1 MKLNS
6 LYKLSKYA
14 GAGYLIIFATGI
26 FSNFFVLES
35 FTAAGDASQTA
46 KNIIEN
52 ETLFRVGFLSFFIM
66 VIIDAALAWAF
77 YILLKPANKNIS
89 LLAGWLRL
97 INVSIFG
104 IALLYL
110 LNVLQLLSGADYL
123 NSLEAS
129 QLYALVLLNLESFN
143 SAWLIGL
150 VFFGLHL
157 LVLGYLIHKSGYI
170 PKFIGVLLIIAAVG
184 YLIDSFANF
193 LLPNYFEF
201 ENIFALVV
209 IIPGIIG
216 ELSFTFWLLIKGV
229 RIQDSSD
236 RI

>member
-1 MKLNS
+1 MNS

-193 LLPNYFEF
+193 LLPNYVEF

-229 RIQDSSD
+229 RIQDSFD